1 MQSTESD
8 QHLKI
13 GHIKMHNLVE
23 LWALLTLFL
32 SKIFDQAGGQ
42 WSADVG
48 LFNFEEL
55 FWPFR
60 TVYFLDI
67 LEHRLFFDTLEQIF
81 FFFWPFKTMLF
92 FYLKQLW
99 LLFAI
104 SELFWPQGTF
114 WASKNNRIFFEI
126 SEVGKF
132 LLFKTHFL
140 AFRNLEYFQTSQ
152 AQKIF
157 QDLRT

>member
-32 SKIFDQAGGQ
+32 SKIFDQAGGSE

-60 TVYFLDI
+60 TVYFLDL
-67 LEHRLFFDTLEQIF
+67 LEHRLFFDTLEQNIF
-81 FFFWPFKTMLF
+81 FDLSKLCYFSTSNNFDYFLPFQNFFDIK
-92 FYLKQLW
+92 
-99 LLFAI
+99 
-104 SELFWPQGTF
+104 ELFGPQ
-114 WASKNNRIFFEI
+114 
-126 SEVGKF
+126 
-132 LLFKTHFL
+132 KTI
-140 AFRNLEYFQTSQ
+140 EYFSKP
-152 AQKIF
+152 QKLENFHFSKLIF
-157 QDLRT
+157 WHFRT